1 MIFNRSA
8 PSDERAVLVV
18 TIDMKLIQGHWYDE
32 EDDYYDDE
40 GELLECALGWAELP
54 VIEFE

>member
-1 MIFNRSA
+1 MIFTTST

-18 TIDMKLIQGHWYDE
+18 TGDMKLIQGHWYDE

-40 GELLECALGWAELP
+40 GELLENALGWAELP
-54 VIEFE
+54 TIEFE